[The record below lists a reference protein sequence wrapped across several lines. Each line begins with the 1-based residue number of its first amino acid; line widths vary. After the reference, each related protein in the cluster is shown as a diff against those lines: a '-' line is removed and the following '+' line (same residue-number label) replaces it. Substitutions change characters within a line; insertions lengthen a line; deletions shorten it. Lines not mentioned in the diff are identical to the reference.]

1 MEKKGDRMFPKIVDP
16 EKIEAESFRII
27 EEEIG
32 PHFFS
37 EPEFQ
42 VVRRVI
48 HASADFE
55 FAKSIRFHPQAIAS
69 GIEALR
75 RGGSVVAD
83 VEMIQVGISKAG
95 LKPLGGT
102 VHCFISDED
111 VITEAKALGVT
122 RAICAMRKAAR
133 LPRKEGLSGAPEA
146 EGTIYA
152 IGNAPTALF
161 ELIRLVQEGKVSP
174 ALIVGVPVGFVAA
187 SESKEALL
195 QIQTPYI
202 TALGR
207 KGGTPVAVAI
217 VNALLRLA
225 R

>member
-1 MEKKGDRMFPKIVDP
+1 MFPKIVDP

-32 PHFFS
+32 PHSFS

-55 FAKSIRFHPQAIAS
+55 FAKSLRFHPEAIAS

-83 VEMIQVGISKAG
+83 VEMIQAGISKAG
-95 LKPLGGT
+95 LKPFGGT

-122 RAICAMRKAAR
+122 RAICSMRKAV
-133 LPRKEGLSGAPEA
+133 KTGAA
-146 EGTIYA
+146 VYA

-174 ALIVGVPVGFVAA
+174 ALIVGVPVGFVSAA
-187 SESKEALL
+187 EAKEALL

-207 KGGTPVAVAI
+207 KGGTPVVVAI